1 MKKRNFL
8 KLFLLAA
15 FVMPAFFANAQSKLD
30 KQVLMTIGD
39 QDVTV
44 KDFSDVYYKNNLKS
58 DVIEKKSVD
67 DYLELFTTF
76 RMKVMEAERLQLDTS
91 AKFQKELAGYRKQ
104 LAKPFMSSDD
114 ISDELLQEAY
124 QRKLKDIRAS
134 HILIRCDKNALPSDT
149 LKAYNRAME
158 IRKKAL
164 KGEDFGDLAV
174 KYSDDPSAKA
184 TPATEQTPARPG
196 NRGDLGYFTVF
207 DMVYPFETGAYNT
220 KEGEISLPVRSD
232 FGYHLIKVQSVTEA
246 MGAIQAAHIFI
257 QLPFDAPEDEVNA
270 AKQKADNIYNELMAK
285 DGKNWNEMVKQYS
298 DDKGTSSRN
307 GALSSFTVSRI
318 VPEFIEVCKSLEIDQ
333 IGKPIRTNYGFHII
347 KLLGKSGV
355 NSFEKESK
363 GLSERIEK
371 DMRSKKSE
379 EVVLK
384 QVKNE
389 YKFKQNDKNLE
400 AFIASVDSSI
410 LRKAYEPSADVDLN
424 TTLFSLENNP
434 TKVSDFVEYIK
445 KNMTLQKY
453 VTPATYAY
461 QLYENFRNTTILDYA
476 DAHLEEKYPEFKA
489 LVQEYRDGILLFDL
503 MDREVWDKAVKDTL
517 GLQEFHSRNASKY
530 MWNDRVYA
538 TIITVTRPESL
549 PKVKSLLNNGIELD
563 SLRNAI
569 QRDSINYA
577 FVRKGYYQKG
587 DNQFVDQTEW
597 KVGVR
602 NEIPSTVDQS
612 TTIVCIREVRK
623 PEPKTL
629 KEARGLVTSDYQVEL
644 EKKWVQSLKERYPVK
659 INEKVLD
666 KIRKMYQLRRPAF
679 LSVSLSSCY
688 WQAATTSRET
698 QTKSL

>member
-1 MKKRNFL
+1 MKNFSFL
-8 KLFLLAA
+8 KMFVLAS
-15 FVMPAFFANAQSKLD
+15 FIMPTLFANAQSKLD

-39 QDVTV
+39 QDITA
-44 KDFSDVYYKNNLKS
+44 KEFCDVYYKNNLKS

-67 DYLELFTTF
+67 EYLELFTTF
-76 RMKVMEAERLQLDTS
+76 RMKVMEAERMKLDTS

-114 ISDELLQEAY
+114 ITDELIQEAY

-134 HILIRCDKNALPSDT
+134 HILVRCDKNALPSDT
-149 LKAYNRAME
+149 LKAYNKAME

-164 KGEDFGDLAV
+164 AKDADFGALADQ
-174 KYSDDPSAKA
+174 YSDDPSAKGMKA
-184 TPATEQTPARPG
+184 TDQTPARPG
-196 NRGDLGYFTVF
+196 NHGDLGYFTVF

-220 KEGEISLPVRSD
+220 KEGDISMPVRSD
-232 FGYHLIKVQSVTEA
+232 FGYHIIKVHSITDA
-246 MGAIQAAHIFI
+246 MGSVQAAHIFL
-257 QLPFDAPEDEVNA
+257 QLPFDAPAEDEA
-270 AKQKADNIYNELMAK
+270 AMKQKADNIYKELMAQN
-285 DGKNWNEMVKQYS
+285 GKNWNEMVKQYS
-298 DDKGTSSRN
+298 DDKGTVSRN

-318 VPEFIEVCKSLEIDQ
+318 VPEFIEACKSLEIDQ
-333 IGKPIRTNYGFHII
+333 IAKPVRTNYGYHII
-347 KLLGKSGV
+347 KLLSKSGV
-355 NSFEKESK
+355 GSFEKESN

-371 DMRSKKSE
+371 DQRSKKSE

-400 AFIASVDSSI
+400 AFMATIDSTI
-410 LRKAYEPSADVDLN
+410 LRKAYEPAADVDLN
-424 TTLFSLENNP
+424 ATLFSLENTP
-434 TKVSDFVEYIK
+434 TKVKDFVAYIK
-445 KNMTLQKY
+445 EKMTMQKY

-461 QLYENFRNTTILDYA
+461 QLYESFRNETILDYG
-476 DAHLEEKYPEFKA
+476 DAHLEDKYPEFKA
-489 LVQEYRDGILLFDL
+489 LVQEYKDGIMLFDL
-503 MDREVWDKAVKDTL
+503 MDREVWDKAVKDTV
-517 GLQEFHSRNASKY
+517 GLKEFHERNAAKY
-530 MWNDRVYA
+530 MWGDRVQA
-538 TIITVTRPESL
+538 SIITVTRPESL
-549 PKVKSLLNNGIELD
+549 PKVKALLDSGIELD

-569 QRDSINYA
+569 QRDSIGYA

-587 DNQFVDQTEW
+587 DNQYVDQTEW

-644 EKKWVQSLKERYPVK
+644 EQKWVKSLKERYPVK

-666 KIRKMYQLRRPAF
+666 KVRKKYQ
-679 LSVSLSSCY
+679 
-688 WQAATTSRET
+688 
-698 QTKSL
+698 